1 MKTSFE
7 LIVFSNVYD
16 YHKRKK
22 ARTTTLFGLMVNYC
36 APGIFAVYYSSF
48 G

>member
-22 ARTTTLFGLMVNYC
+22 ARTTTLFGFDLTPENWT
-36 APGIFAVYYSSF
+36 
-48 G
+48 

>member
-16 YHKRKK
+16 CRKRKK